1 MEPPVPIPNTEVKR
15 LSADDTG
22 EVTLWE
28 NMPLPEAFKNLVE
41 QGSLQYTEFHKCFDL
56 ASWML
61 RDLNVWR

>member
-1 MEPPVPIPNTEVKR
+1 
-15 LSADDTG
+15 
-22 EVTLWE
+22 
-28 NMPLPEAFKNLVE
+28 MPLPEAFKNLVE